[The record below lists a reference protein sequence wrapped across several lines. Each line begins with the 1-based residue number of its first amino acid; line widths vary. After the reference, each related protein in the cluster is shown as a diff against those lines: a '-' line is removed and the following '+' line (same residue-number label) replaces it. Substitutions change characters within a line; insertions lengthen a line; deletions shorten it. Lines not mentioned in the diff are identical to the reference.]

1 MAIDTPQ
8 TLMPLDELLAKGEDA
23 SFEIIKGEVID
34 KPPAGGLHQIV
45 AGNIIRILSAYVYVK
60 RAGYILP
67 DQMTY
72 LMHSDS
78 KGLKN
83 SFVPDVSFLSR
94 ENIPSDW
101 DIEKPHPGVPDLAI
115 EIIVP
120 GDKACM
126 ILRKTRTYLNKG
138 AQEVWLVFPG
148 LKEIHQYKASMQDI
162 IRVYFDGN
170 IDADDLFPGIDG
182 LTIEAIFEILDST
195 DSSESTDNDNN
206 KDND

>member
-1 MAIDTPQ
+1 MAINTQQPYM
-8 TLMPLDELLAKGEDA
+8 TLDDLLAKGEDA
-23 SFEIIKGEVID
+23 SFEIIEGDVIEM
-34 KPPAGGLHQIV
+34 PPAGGLHQIV
-45 AGNIIRILSAYVYVK
+45 AGNIIRILSAYVHMK

-83 SFVPDVSFLSR
+83 SLVPDVSFLSR

-115 EIIVP
+115 EIVSP
-120 GDKACM
+120 GNDAHL
-126 ILRKTRTYLNKG
+126 ILQKTTTYLEKG
-138 AQEVWLVFPG
+138 TTEVWLVYPR
-148 LKEIHQYKASMQDI
+148 LKELHQYKASQPDNV
-162 IRVYFDGN
+162 RRYHEGK

-182 LTIEAIFEILDST
+182 LTIEAIFEILDS
-195 DSSESTDNDNN
+195 SEPTDNDND
-206 KDND
+206 KDNS